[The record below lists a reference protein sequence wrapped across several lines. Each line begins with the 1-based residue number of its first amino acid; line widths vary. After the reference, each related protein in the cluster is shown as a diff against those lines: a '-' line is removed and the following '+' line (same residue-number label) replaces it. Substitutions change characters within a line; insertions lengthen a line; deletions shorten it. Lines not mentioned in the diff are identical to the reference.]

1 MHTEYLTSC
10 SSAGLHK
17 IAFQQWG
24 DKKNPNVLV
33 CAHGL
38 TRQKHDFDDLAKRL
52 SQHYRVLSF
61 DFPGRGESDWLQNKS
76 SYDFAQYIVD
86 ALIVVAYSNQ
96 NKVHWLGTSM
106 GGILGM
112 LLASMDNSPINK
124 LIINDVG
131 PFIPKTALSRIA
143 DYLSQPVEF
152 DNEEQFELYL
162 RTIHASFGALTDD
175 QWKRLTR
182 YSQRKLTNGKITL
195 HYDPGIALP
204 YASNATQDVDLWP
217 VWHAI
222 TQQCLLIHGEQ
233 SDLLSAETAQ
243 QMTKTGPKSELLT
256 IPNTGHAPAL
266 MNDNDIDYI
275 HRWLSK

>member
-1 MHTEYLTSC
+1 MRTEYLTSC
-10 SSAGLHK
+10 STGGLHN

-24 DKKNPNVLV
+24 DKTNPNILV

-52 SQHYRVLSF
+52 SQHYRVLCF

-86 ALIVVAYSNQ
+86 ALIVIAYSNQ
-96 NKVHWLGTSM
+96 SKVNWLGTSM

-112 LLASMDNSPINK
+112 LLASMNNSPINK

-131 PFIPKTALSRIA
+131 PFIPKAALTRIA
-143 DYLSQPVEF
+143 DYLSQPVAF
-152 DNEEQFELYL
+152 DTEEQFELYL
-162 RTIHASFGALTDD
+162 RTIHAGFGALTDD

-182 YSQRKLTNGKITL
+182 YSQRSLTNGKIAP
-195 HYDPGIALP
+195 HYDPGIALS
-204 YASNATQDVDLWP
+204 YADKAVQDVDLWP

-222 TQQCLLIHGEQ
+222 SQPCLLIHGEQ
-233 SDLLSAETAQ
+233 SDLLNAETAQ
-243 QMTKTGPKSELLT
+243 QMTNTGPKAELLT

-266 MNDNDIDYI
+266 MNDKDIDFI
-275 HRWLSK
+275 QHWLSK